1 MQGKIYF
8 HPHPCPLPSRER
20 EIGVFS
26 SRGEGEKVIPI
37 SGKRPLFF
45 LPHFGGG

>member
-20 EIGVFS
+20 AIGVFS
-26 SRGEGEKVIPI
+26 SRGEEELEIPI
-37 SGKRPLFF
+37 GENQPLFF